1 MTEEEVKALIAKAT
15 EKFTTE
21 LNQIKE
27 ENEKLTKLVAEKDN
41 KITELN
47 NTITDLMIN
56 GKSSNSEVEKQAEEK
71 TPEELFLEH
80 TDNFIKERYA
90 KRKEV
95 NN

>member
-21 LNQIKE
+21 LNQVKE
-27 ENEKLTKLVAEKDN
+27 ENEKLTKSVAEKDS
-41 KITELN
+41 KINELN
-47 NTITDLMIN
+47 NTITDLMLN
-56 GKSSNSEVEKQAEEK
+56 GKSSKNEVKEEAEEK
-71 TPEELFLEH
+71 SVEELFLEH

>member
-1 MTEEEVKALIAKAT
+1 MTEEEVNALIAKAT

-21 LNQIKE
+21 LNQLKE
-27 ENEKLTKLVAEKDN
+27 DNKKLTNSVTEKDN
-41 KITELN
+41 KINELN
-47 NTITDLMIN
+47 NTITNLMLN
-56 GKSSNSEVEKQAEEK
+56 GKSSNNEVEEAEEK
-71 TPEELFLEH
+71 TPEQLFLEH

>member
-21 LNQIKE
+21 LNQVKE
-27 ENEKLTKLVAEKDN
+27 ENEKLTKSVAEKDS
-41 KITELN
+41 KINELN
-47 NTITDLMIN
+47 NTITDLMLN
-56 GKSSNSEVEKQAEEK
+56 GKSSKNEVKEEAEEK
-71 TPEELFLEH
+71 TPEQLFLEH

>member
-15 EKFTTE
+15 EKFSTE
-21 LNQIKE
+21 LNQVKE
-27 ENEKLTKLVAEKDN
+27 ENEKLTKSVAEKDS
-41 KITELN
+41 KINELN
-47 NTITDLMIN
+47 NTITDLMLN
-56 GKSSNSEVEKQAEEK
+56 GKSSKNEVKEEAEEK
-71 TPEELFLEH
+71 SVEDLFLEH